1 MRYLPLSHHGFSSL
15 SSILD
20 DTHPSSRGTPQELE
34 LCLAPPQF
42 FFFFP
47 VKATGLKPKTCPPR
61 LTSREAT
68 YAGQHSLSTSQGP
81 MDSSQV
87 PEHQYSSSSF
97 RALSLIKRVANNR
110 FGVDTE
116 IDSVCGCMA
125 RLSTAKIIFAAA
137 LYWMSHIISST
148 ASAPH
153 SLQDWHAPSELTRF
167 VFAETCTRRA
177 GPYSTVSA
185 NPTSLYF
192 QL

>member
-1 MRYLPLSHHGFSSL
+1 MIPIPAREGRLKSS
-15 SSILD
+15 SFAS
-20 DTHPSSRGTPQELE
+20 
-34 LCLAPPQF
+34 PPPIF
-42 FFFFP
+42 FFLFP

-61 LTSREAT
+61 LTSQEAT
-68 YAGQHSLSTSQGP
+68 YVGQHSLSTSQGP

-97 RALSLIKRVANNR
+97 RALSLTKRVANTR
-110 FGVDTE
+110 FGGDTE
-116 IDSVCGCMA
+116 IDSVCGCMS
-125 RLSTAKIIFAAA
+125 RLSTTKIIFTAA

-153 SLQDWHAPSELTRF
+153 SLQDWHVPSELTRF

-177 GPYSTVSA
+177 GPHSIFYA